1 MEDKI
6 SADSCLFVDEMA
18 SYEEKKRLCSVHVFL
33 FLVSVCDIFLKET
46 ARKLSEKGVFRV
58 LIRLKNSKLPIRL
71 FCKSLRYSG

>member
-1 MEDKI
+1 MDEKI

-46 ARKLSEKGVFRV
+46 ARKLSEKGVF
-58 LIRLKNSKLPIRL
+58 L
-71 FCKSLRYSG
+71 